1 MVCQKKKKNQ
11 PLHHRTQTKNPP
23 ASVTN
28 TLWQHQMPITTK
40 KIELK
45 DTQGKM
51 FIVVFCLFC
60 FKETTHKDTISV
72 GTQFYHIHY

>member
-1 MVCQKKKKNQ
+1 MVCQKKKNQ

-40 KIELK
+40 KNRAKRYTGENVHCGFLFVCFVLK
-45 DTQGKM
+45 KQHTR
-51 FIVVFCLFC
+51 ILF
-60 FKETTHKDTISV
+60 
-72 GTQFYHIHY
+72 Q